1 METIA
6 ISLGVGLAL
15 GMLLLALVTAF
26 IPAIIAGV
34 RQHPHTWL
42 IFFVV
47 LLTSW
52 SMIGWVIALIWSL
65 IPFDKVTELKT
76 ELTLSE
82 KLGELSLLLENNM
95 ITQDEYDKKRKNALE
110 KI

>member
-6 ISLGVGLAL
+6 ISLGMGLAI
-15 GMLLLALVTAF
+15 GMLLLALITAF

-52 SMIGWVIALIWSL
+52 SMIGWVIALAWSL
-65 IPFDKVTELKT
+65 MPFDKVPELKT

-82 KLGELSLLLENNM
+82 TLAELSLLLENNM
-95 ITQDEYDKKRKNALE
+95 ITQDEYEEKRKKVLDGV
-110 KI
+110 

>member
-6 ISLGVGLAL
+6 ISLGLGLAIA
-15 GMLLLALVTAF
+15 MLLLALVTAF

-65 IPFDKVTELKT
+65 MPFEKIEEMKT

-82 KLGELSLLLENNM
+82 KLTELLLLFENNM
-95 ITQDEYDKKRKNALE
+95 ITQDEYNEKRRLVLE
-110 KI
+110 NS